1 MNDSVFVVGHGNGT
15 WRNKGVFPSSSLF
28 KLPHSASSPAAQLS
42 SGLLAYGIL
51 TKFSKVENGD
61 IVLISKKTSAT
72 TSAIT
77 SIAKHLG
84 AKVVAVSGDDLSTH
98 EKLAAVK
105 AQGKIT
111 VAAVHNDAK
120 LIRSFY
126 KAVGANGSLVVYND
140 AIEKFEDIDGVHL
153 SVAHSIFDN
162 VTVSGLSLAAWAQS
176 DPIEFQA
183 AVDAVSKL
191 LEAKVLPALP
201 PSQVYPHAKFASAVT
216 DVLQGKPAVITF

>member
-1 MNDSVFVVGHGNGT
+1 M
-15 WRNKGVFPSSSLF
+15 
-28 KLPHSASSPAAQLS
+28 
-42 SGLLAYGIL
+42 
-51 TKFSKVENGD
+51 
-61 IVLISKKTSAT
+61 
-72 TSAIT
+72 
-77 SIAKHLG
+77 
-84 AKVVAVSGDDLSTH
+84 AVSGDDLSTH

-111 VAAVHNDAK
+111 IAAVHNDAK

-176 DPIEFQA
+176 DPTEFQH

-201 PSQVYPHAKFASAVT
+201 PSQVYPHAKFAFAVT